1 MLSGKLNNLPESTHE
16 AILFHLKRTGKMTVS
31 ELCKVLGITSM
42 AVRRHLGALQ
52 HEGLVESEMIRKS
65 RGRPT
70 YQYRLSEKANTLFP
84 SGFQTLAADLLEI
97 VYEKDGHKGVM
108 EFLSRRNERVGE
120 RLRERM
126 ANKDLAH
133 RVAEVAKIFSEDG
146 YMTEWEKLPDG
157 NFIIYQ
163 RNCALHELANQ
174 YRQICVLEPR
184 LIEALLGVKVTRQQY
199 ILKNDPVCGYLVKKD
214 ANAIESVT
222 RKAQ

>member
-1 MLSGKLNNLPESTHE
+1 MLSGKLNNVPESTHE
-16 AILFHLKRTGKMTVS
+16 AILFHLKTQGKMAVAD
-31 ELCKVLGITSM
+31 LCRVLGITSM

-52 HEGLVESEMIRKS
+52 QEGLVESEMVRKS

-70 YQYRLSEKANTLFP
+70 YQYRLSEKAKNLFP
-84 SGFQTLAADLLEI
+84 SGFQNLASELLEM
-97 VYEKDGHKGVM
+97 VYEEGGHKRVM
-108 EFLSRRNERVGE
+108 EFLSHRNERAAE
-120 RLRERM
+120 RLKARM

-163 RNCALHELANQ
+163 RNCALHDLANQ

-184 LIEALLGVKVTRQQY
+184 LIETLLGAKVTRQQY
-199 ILKNDPVCGYLVKKD
+199 MLKNDPVCGYLVRP
-214 ANAIESVT
+214 S
-222 RKAQ
+222 